1 MILKNSIY
9 VIKTDR
15 LNVQKV
21 TKYHKVVNS
30 SKRVL
35 KKNIYLNHKQIKQ
48 IHAISPVF
56 IHVKQSQSKFVPK
69 Y

>member
-21 TKYHKVVNS
+21 TKYHKVV
-30 SKRVL
+30 
-35 KKNIYLNHKQIKQ
+35 NIYLNHKQIKQ

-56 IHVKQSQSKFVPK
+56 IHVKQSQSKFVPE

>member
-9 VIKTDR
+9 VIKTVS

-30 SKRVL
+30 SKRVR
-35 KKNIYLNHKQIKQ
+35 KKKYLFE
-48 IHAISPVF
+48 S
-56 IHVKQSQSKFVPK
+56 
-69 Y
+69 